1 MCSSR
6 RFDTSD
12 ACPMARHM
20 ASDMGG
26 CSYGGATGSLVGGSD
41 PYIYYQLDYTVRPVL
56 GTVFNI
62 YTCTLF
68 TCAFLYIYINYII

>member
-12 ACPMARHM
+12 ACPMALHM

-41 PYIYYQLDYTVRPVL
+41 PYIYYQLDYTVRPDL

-62 YTCTLF
+62 YTCTSF